1 MKNSRTIVGLIG
13 AMTMLYSFTSIAQE
27 QRTAH
32 GKVEYAE
39 VGMHQKLKT
48 DSSPNNIKIKAI
60 KRKVHP
66 KYTRARVNALK
77 REEHPRQES
86 FRKPIRYKK

>member
-1 MKNSRTIVGLIG
+1 MKNSITIVGIIG
-13 AMTMLYSFTSIAQE
+13 AMTILFSFSSISQE

-48 DSSPNNIKIKAI
+48 DATPTNVKMKAI
-60 KRKVHP
+60 KCKVHP
-66 KYTRARVNALK
+66 NYTRTRVNTLK
-77 REEHPRQES
+77 REEQPRQEP